1 MASYHVLPGWLAP
14 RERVALNVV
23 ARRTG
28 WQPGSK
34 GTGYQKLDLMGDVA
48 TTRLV
53 RRALDA
59 LGGPVIFDAWL
70 MRYPV
75 GSEVP
80 AHTDPSPPGLCHVR
94 LYALALA
101 SVGGLF
107 YVDGEEVPLD
117 DGDAVAFRADLQR
130 HQLTPVERNERLV
143 LSVGAHVDAEIA
155 SKAGLG

>member
-1 MASYHVLPGWLAP
+1 MAQWRVLPGFLSP

-23 ARRTG
+23 AKREG

-34 GTGYQKLDLMGDVA
+34 GGYEKLALMGDVA

-53 RRALDA
+53 RRALTA
-59 LGGPVIFDAWL
+59 LGGPDLFDAWL

-94 LYALALA
+94 LYALALGCQ
-101 SVGGLF
+101 GGLF
-107 YVDGEEVPLD
+107 YIDGEEVPLE
-117 DGDAVAFRADLQR
+117 DGDAVLFRADLMR
-130 HQLTPVERNERLV
+130 HQLTPVERNARLV
-143 LSVGAHVDAEIA
+143 LSVGAHVDAEVA
-155 SKAGLG
+155 RRAELA